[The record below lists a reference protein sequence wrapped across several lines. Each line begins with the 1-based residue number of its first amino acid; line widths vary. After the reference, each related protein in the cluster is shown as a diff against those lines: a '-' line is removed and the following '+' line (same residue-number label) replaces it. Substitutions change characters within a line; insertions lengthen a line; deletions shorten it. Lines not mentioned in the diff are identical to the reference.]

1 MSASTTNGPGRNGSQ
16 DEATGQGAQEAQA
29 ARAAEA
35 IAEIVEGRRTLVVSG
50 AGMSTDSGLPDYR
63 GVGTTPIEP
72 VDLPAFATDPVWY
85 RWLWF
90 RNEAT
95 WRSLEALEP
104 NAGHRALARL
114 EAAGAIMGVA
124 TQNVDRLDARAG
136 VRQLWELH
144 GSYDTVVCL
153 RCGARS
159 TRAEVSE
166 RLRALNPDLVED
178 LDPMRLEIT
187 PEARRAEAEACDFRT
202 VDCEDCGGLLKP
214 GIVMFGEGLPE
225 EAMDGALAA
234 ARESEAVIV
243 AGTSLAVST
252 GMWVV
257 QSALVSGASLVVINR
272 GPTQADPFAEI
283 IVDGGCSPVLAAL
296 ADRLA

>member
-1 MSASTTNGPGRNGSQ
+1 MTSMSRSI
-16 DEATGQGAQEAQA
+16 TGESDGVGAGDDGA
-29 ARAAEA
+29 ARDMQAAEA
-35 IAEIVEGRRTLVVSG
+35 IAAIIEGRRTLVVTG

-72 VDLPAFATDPVWY
+72 VDLPSFAADPVWY

-90 RNEAT
+90 RNETT

-136 VRQLWELH
+136 VRKLWELH
-144 GSYDTVVCL
+144 GSYDAVVCL

-166 RLRALNPDLVED
+166 RLRALNPGLIED
-178 LDPMRLEIT
+178 LDPMHLEIT

-202 VDCEDCGGLLKP
+202 VDCEACGGLLKP

-225 EAMDGALAA
+225 EAMEGALAA
-234 ARESEAVIV
+234 ARECEAVIV

-257 QSALVSGASLVVINR
+257 QSALAGGASLIVINR
-272 GPTQADPFAEI
+272 GRTQADPVAEV